1 MPDATNQ
8 LYVCCTESTCIVF
21 QRMMEFMQTWGLD
34 RALHADGK
42 REYFE
47 VTIPRYWSVHRR
59 RVFDEAIQNLTKK
72 H

>member
-1 MPDATNQ
+1 
-8 LYVCCTESTCIVF
+8 
-21 QRMMEFMQTWGLD
+21 MMEFMQTWGLD